1 MVKLRHGEYLALGK
15 IEAALKTS
23 KYLTN
28 ICVFADQNELSV
40 VAVAVAKEDE
50 VLKAATVLNHGLQN
64 SLMTIL

>member
-28 ICVFADQNELSV
+28 ICVFADSNELSC

-50 VLKAATVLNHGLQN
+50 VLRTATVK
-64 SLMTIL
+64 